1 MGAVRKVH
9 ARAAHA
15 GLIEPLELFD
25 GLGDWANC
33 TGASADHHQTATG
46 GHAGAGRGV
55 AGTVRALSLHAC
67 TAPGPRVRF
76 GAAPRRIPAEA
87 RPRPRREQRGL
98 PQRPCAARV
107 DAGAARRQRV
117 GRGAHW
123 CTRSWCAASPSAAS
137 SQTSTTCL
145 RACGVALLQVTQGVA
160 PFAFSHKPENAPFG
174 VFRAS
179 SWAYMPRKLQRESKG
194 MQKSVARRGLD
205 VRELRPGLAVCA
217 KVHPD
222 TSLPPPAPRR
232 IRTAAAALLTRGPPP
247 GVQHGLRCRRSDVP
261 ASRKGLSSERSA
273 VRASVAARLHRRG
286 PSAPPARREAHTCLR
301 ASRGLADGRHGAALD
316 SQQVHGPF
324 CGDGVLPCHGL
335 HHSLP
340 GLPAAPTGRCQTA
353 PARSCRGRCPST
365 RRGGAHAWPSRS
377 PAVPTFTRK

>member
-160 PFAFSHKPENAPFG
+160 PSFAFSHKPENAPFG
-174 VFRAS
+174 VFIPS
-179 SWAYMPRKLQRESKG
+179 SWAYMNSKAAEGIQG

-222 TSLPPPAPRR
+222 TSLSPPPRP
-232 IRTAAAALLTRGPPP
+232 TAASNRG
-247 GVQHGLRCRRSDVP
+247 CC
-261 ASRKGLSSERSA
+261 A
-273 VRASVAARLHRRG
+273 VDART
-286 PSAPPARREAHTCLR
+286 PARRAAWSAMSSIRCTCKSKRSVVRALR
-301 ASRGLADGRHGAALD
+301 GACER
-316 SQQVHGPF
+316 
-324 CGDGVLPCHGL
+324 CG
-335 HHSLP
+335 
-340 GLPAAPTGRCQTA
+340 PAASPWSQRAACAT
-353 PARSCRGRCPST
+353 
-365 RRGGAHAWPSRS
+365 GGAHLLTCISRARRRSAWRCP
-377 PAVPTFTRK
+377 